1 MCLIALAHLASERWP
16 LVIAANR
23 DEFFARPT
31 RSAHWWDDAPDVVG
45 GRDLRAGGS
54 WMAVT
59 RGGRFAMVTN
69 VRASVA
75 APASG
80 AAGRSGRRYTPSR
93 GLLVADFVR
102 SSTPPLRFAED
113 VERERYEGFH
123 LVCGEVGGVVAHVA
137 SDAAARAL
145 EPGIFAVSNAPA
157 AIDWPKIAFAREAM
171 AGALASDDIE
181 AELMRFL
188 TTPRGGPPAL
198 SGAEGIE
205 SEVFV
210 SIPERGYGTRASTV
224 VIAAADGTIDFIE
237 RSGGAEGR
245 FRLRSPS

>member
-1 MCLIALAHLASERWP
+1 LCLIAIAHLASKRWP

-31 RSAHWWDDAPDVVG
+31 RAAHAWDDAPDVVG

-69 VRASVA
+69 VRGSVA

-80 AAGRSGRRYTPSR
+80 AGGRSGRRYTPSR
-93 GLLVADFVR
+93 GSLVADFVR
-102 SSTPPLRFAED
+102 STKRPLEFASQ
-113 VERERYEGFH
+113 VEAERYEGFH
-123 LVCGEVGGVVAHVA
+123 LVCGEVGGVVAHVS

-157 AIDWPKIAFAREAM
+157 AIDWPKIAYARQAM
-171 AGALASDDIE
+171 ESALVSEDLE

-188 TTPRGGPPAL
+188 TTPRGAP
-198 SGAEGIE
+198 IE

-210 SIPERGYGTRASTV
+210 SIPELGYGTRASTV
-224 VIAAADGTIDFIE
+224 VIASSDGAIDFIE
-237 RSGGAEGR
+237 QSGGAAGR

>member
-1 MCLIALAHLASERWP
+1 MCLIALAHRAHPRWP

-31 RSAHWWDDAPDVVG
+31 RGAHWWDDAPGVLG

-69 VRASVA
+69 VRGLPE
-75 APASG
+75 PAD
-80 AAGRSGRRYTPSR
+80 APSR
-93 GLLVADFVR
+93 GALVADFVR
-102 SSTPPLRFAED
+102 GSEQPLAFAGR
-113 VERERYEGFH
+113 VGRERYAGFH

-137 SDAAARAL
+137 SDAPARVL

-171 AGALASDDIE
+171 ERALASDDIE

-188 TTPRGGPPAL
+188 VTPRGGPV
-198 SGAEGIE
+198 E

-210 SIPERGYGTRASTV
+210 SIPEMGYGTRASTV
-224 VIAAADGTIDFIE
+224 VIASADGALDFTE
-237 RSGGAEGR
+237 RTAEGEAR

>member
-1 MCLIALAHLASERWP
+1 LCLIALAHHAHPRWP

-31 RSAHWWDDAPDVVG
+31 RGAHWWDDAPGVLG

-54 WMAVT
+54 WMAMT
-59 RGGRFAMVTN
+59 TGGRFAMVTN
-69 VRASVA
+69 VRGFPEPPDA
-75 APASG
+75 
-80 AAGRSGRRYTPSR
+80 PSR
-93 GLLVADFVR
+93 GALVADFVR
-102 SSTPPLRFAED
+102 GVAAPLEFAGQ
-113 VERERYEGFH
+113 VERGRYAGFH

-157 AIDWPKIAFAREAM
+157 AIDWPKVVLAREAM
-171 AGALASDDIE
+171 ARALGSDDVE
-181 AELMRFL
+181 AELLRFL
-188 TTPRGGPPAL
+188 TTPRGAP
-198 SGAEGIE
+198 IE

-210 SIPERGYGTRASTV
+210 AIPEMGYGTRASTV
-224 VIAAADGTIDFIE
+224 VIAGADGAIDFTE
-237 RSGGAEGR
+237 RSGGAEAR

>member
-1 MCLIALAHLASERWP
+1 MCLIAISHLASDRWP

-23 DEFFARPT
+23 DEFFDRPT
-31 RSAHWWDDAPDVVG
+31 RAAHVWDDAPDVVG
-45 GRDLRAGGS
+45 GRDVRAGGS

-69 VRASVA
+69 VRGAGVA
-75 APASG
+75 ETGPD
-80 AAGRSGRRYTPSR
+80 TPSR

-102 SSTPPLRFAED
+102 SSTTPLAFANG
-113 VERERYEGFH
+113 VERARYQGFH
-123 LVCGEVGGVVAHVA
+123 LVCGEVGGVVAHVS

-171 AGALASDDIE
+171 ARALASDDLE

-188 TTPRGGPPAL
+188 TTPRGAP
-198 SGAEGIE
+198 IE
-205 SEVFV
+205 SEIFV
-210 SIPERGYGTRASTV
+210 SVPAMGYGTRASTI
-224 VIAAADGTIDFIE
+224 VIAAADGAIDFVE
-237 RSGGAEGR
+237 RTTGAPAGAAAR